1 MTANNEY
8 GKALFL
14 LTEEEGSTERT
25 VADIKTV
32 LSCLNEN
39 PDYTKLL
46 DTPAIAKDEKITLID
61 NAFSSLEPML
71 VNLIKIL
78 SEKHAVYS
86 FASVSDTYV
95 SLYNEAR
102 GIEEVEAVTARP
114 LTEAQAEKLKEKLA
128 GLTGKTIIL
137 KNTVSA
143 EILGGIKLRYMGR
156 QIDGSVR
163 TRLDKFEDSLKNIVI

>member
-14 LTEEEGSTERT
+14 LTEEENSTERT
-25 VADIKTV
+25 IDDIKAV
-32 LSCLNEN
+32 LSCFREN

-46 DTPAIAKDEKITLID
+46 DTPAITKIEKISLID
-61 NAFSSLEPML
+61 KAFSSLEQCL

-78 SEKHAVYS
+78 SEKHAVFS
-86 FASVSDTYV
+86 FPSVASTYFA
-95 SLYNEAR
+95 LYNESR
-102 GIEEVEAVTARP
+102 GIEEVEAVTAIP
-114 LTEAQAEKLKEKLA
+114 LSDRQAAAIKEKLA
-128 GLTGKTIIL
+128 ALTGKTIVL
-137 KNTVSA
+137 KNTVSP
-143 EILGGIKLRYMGR
+143 EILAGIKLRYMGR